1 MNTQTQGEIRQ
12 TITLNLNHR
21 IAVNTTNHDDFLMSA
36 WIMTDRALAV
46 VHLLSL
52 HIKCTDGVAQ
62 GAIDSVK
69 NELLDVQQYIQAF
82 TKSLEKQNTRA

>member
-1 MNTQTQGEIRQ
+1 
-12 TITLNLNHR
+12 
-21 IAVNTTNHDDFLMSA
+21 
-36 WIMTDRALAV
+36 MTERALAV

-69 NELLDVQQYIQAF
+69 NELLDVQQYIKAF
-82 TKSLEKQNTRA
+82 TESLEKQNTRA